1 MFEVVEG
8 HKGGDPKRRL
18 GATAFSVGV
27 HVLLLAGLVWASRRD
42 VGMLF
47 FDPTPG
53 DLVFPGELGGGGGGG
68 GGSGGEELVSY
79 VDLPPPPPAP
89 TPTPQPVPVEDV
101 LVPPVEEPPVPPPP
115 TPTPPVATPTPA
127 PPRPTPP
134 APQPA
139 PTPNLG
145 AGAGGGQGAGQGE
158 GEGPGVGPG
167 AGGGTG
173 GGSGGGVGTGTGT
186 GTGPGSGPGTGSGTV
201 RPPRERFILIPPQRP
216 RGVASQD
223 VTLRL
228 TVDERGRVRDVKI
241 LTSTGN
247 GGYDRALRRQAMEW
261 EFEPA
266 RDASGRAV
274 AGDFDVVVTV

>member
-1 MFEVVEG
+1 MFEVVG
-8 HKGGDPKRRL
+8 GRKGEDPKRRL

-27 HVLLLAGLVWASRRD
+27 HVLLLAAFVWASRRD
-42 VGMLF
+42 VNRLF

-68 GGSGGEELVSY
+68 GGSGGDELVSY
-79 VDLPPPPPAP
+79 VDLPPPPAPAP
-89 TPTPQPVPVEDV
+89 TPAPEPVPVEDE
-101 LVPPVEEPPVPPPP
+101 LIPPVEEPPVPPPP
-115 TPTPPVATPTPA
+115 TPTPPPETPA
-127 PPRPTPP
+127 PTPRPAPP
-134 APQPA
+134 APQPVPA
-139 PTPNLG
+139 PNPG
-145 AGAGGGQGAGQGE
+145 AGAGGGQGAGQGS
-158 GEGPGVGPG
+158 GEGPGTGPG
-167 AGGGTG
+167 AGGGSG

-186 GTGPGSGPGTGSGTV
+186 GTGPGSGSGSGTV

-228 TVDERGRVRDVKI
+228 TVDERGRVRDVKL

-247 GGYDRALRRQAMEW
+247 GGYDRSLRRQAMEW

-266 RDASGRAV
+266 RDPSGRAV